1 MEELASQ
8 GALRIGWRSCW
19 QQIHSV
25 SSSSPNATAIAWP
38 VIAAFEAS
46 RQVLGDD
53 RTTNGALSVRTI
65 GLACGGEAGD
75 QCSIIWFEIEYISQ
89 LF

>member
-1 MEELASQ
+1 MARHRGLILPMATEEVPHDL
-8 GALRIGWRSCW
+8 
-19 QQIHSV
+19 
-25 SSSSPNATAIAWP
+25 
-38 VIAAFEAS
+38 EAS
-46 RQVLGDD
+46 CQVLGDD

-75 QCSIIWFEIEYISQ
+75 QCSIIWFEIEYINQ